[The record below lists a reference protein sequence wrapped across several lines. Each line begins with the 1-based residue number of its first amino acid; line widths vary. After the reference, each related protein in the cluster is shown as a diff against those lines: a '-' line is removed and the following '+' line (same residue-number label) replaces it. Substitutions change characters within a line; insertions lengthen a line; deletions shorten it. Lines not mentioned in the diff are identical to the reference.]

1 MRLVVVAV
9 AVAVLL
15 ALLSPERALQAVGDF
30 LAVEDPL
37 ERADAVIAISGD
49 GQERVGEAM
58 P

>member
-1 MRLVVVAV
+1 MVAV